1 MLGVALVTTV
11 GFFWLFV
18 LRVQFRG
25 HTNNISWTVI
35 GPPKKALCPA
45 LTALAKAPAMRT
57 GSRARETAVF
67 SSMPSKPHSV
77 ARKLD
82 VQIVFE
88 GTVRENNNQ
97 LLTPT
102 DF

>member
-18 LRVQFRG
+18 LQVQFRG

-35 GPPKKALCPA
+35 GPPKKALRPA

-67 SSMPSKPHSV
+67 RSLPSKPHSH
-77 ARKLD
+77 
-82 VQIVFE
+82 
-88 GTVRENNNQ
+88 
-97 LLTPT
+97 
-102 DF
+102 DFLSPASLMFRSSLKERCAKITTGC